1 MASKSKRHSDN
12 DGMDIQVGK
21 KKKLGQSPK
30 DKAGRQNA
38 KSDRTSTKEIAYL
51 TEIKELK
58 ETIPSWDNMFSSKVD
73 PEDRSQAWMRLEI
86 LGEPL
91 IQKYAWAIPDERA
104 LKICSEFG
112 PIIEVGA
119 GKGYWAWLLKQRGV
133 DIIAF
138 DKYAYKEKGW
148 MEVKKG
154 DPSVLSTDAAKSGR
168 LTPGSK
174 AAWTRAPPLPSQAG
188 AHAAMKDDFN
198 QAAAP
203 LRTSAPVV
211 DKPRTL
217 LLSYP
222 DQGESMA
229 SECLKH
235 FQGDTI
241 IHVGELLTG
250 GTGTKSGGS
259 QAPWGKTTNSDFQVE
274 LAESFH
280 CVLSYALPC
289 MPFSK
294 DYLTVW
300 VRTKWTA
307 GRSGEEGFM
316 EDGEDGSAHEG
327 EAEEE
332 EEAAKHKGK
341 KDGKGGNTQG
351 ADSKAP
357 TSAVSKAPVAREE
370 PSSDDGDSA
379 MEDGESGDG
388 DGDGDEDDDDCWAD
402 IPDDE
407 RLPSANLAAPKYAY
421 LLSDGDGDAGRTS
434 AVKGT
439 GASKSSSSNKK
450 SK

>member
-300 VRTKWTA
+300 VRTGAVERRASWRTARTGRHMKARQKRRRRRRSTRARKMGKVATPKAQIPRHPHPLCPKHLLHGKSQAATTGIQRWRMENPGMGTGMEMRMMTTA
-307 GRSGEEGFM
+307 G
-316 EDGEDGSAHEG
+316 
-327 EAEEE
+327 
-332 EEAAKHKGK
+332 
-341 KDGKGGNTQG
+341 
-351 ADSKAP
+351 P
-357 TSAVSKAPVAREE
+357 TSPT
-370 PSSDDGDSA
+370 
-379 MEDGESGDG
+379 
-388 DGDGDEDDDDCWAD
+388 
-402 IPDDE
+402 
-407 RLPSANLAAPKYAY
+407 
-421 LLSDGDGDAGRTS
+421 TS
-434 AVKGT
+434 ACHLPIWLLRSTPICCPTGT
-439 GASKSSSSNKK
+439 GMPAGQAP
-450 SK
+450 